1 MVSVNLIPET
11 VQTMHT
17 RQRHLKLWGVMIL
30 ASFGLLCIPWGMNWY
45 QSARAEALRVE
56 SEGLQGRL
64 KTTRT
69 ELRTHMTEANA
80 LLLQLQRAKALRS
93 KRAWSG
99 MIGLVGSCMPPG
111 CWLTSLATD
120 PETPTAI
127 GRMAVNAAFKRN
139 PANGSDPKGA
149 DSATLTIEA
158 PRKMRLVGYATDAAE
173 PHMFVANL
181 KDTEV
186 FSRVALERS
195 QREPVLDGYYF
206 RFELICE
213 W

>member
-1 MVSVNLIPET
+1 MVGVNLIPKT

-17 RQRHLKLWGVMIL
+17 RQRHLKLWGVIIL
-30 ASFGLLCIPWGMNWY
+30 TSFGLLCIPLGMNWY
-45 QSARAEALRVE
+45 QNARAKALRVE
-56 SEGLQGRL
+56 NEDLQERL
-64 KTTRT
+64 KATRT
-69 ELRTHMTEANA
+69 ELRTRMTEASA

-120 PETPTAI
+120 PETPTAM
-127 GRMAVNAAFKRN
+127 GRMAVSAPVKRD
-139 PANGSDPKGA
+139 PANRSDPKGA
-149 DSATLTIEA
+149 DSVTLTIEA
-158 PRKMRLVGYATDAAE
+158 PRKMRLAGYATDAAE
-173 PHMFVANL
+173 PHVFVANL
-181 KDTEV
+181 KHTEV